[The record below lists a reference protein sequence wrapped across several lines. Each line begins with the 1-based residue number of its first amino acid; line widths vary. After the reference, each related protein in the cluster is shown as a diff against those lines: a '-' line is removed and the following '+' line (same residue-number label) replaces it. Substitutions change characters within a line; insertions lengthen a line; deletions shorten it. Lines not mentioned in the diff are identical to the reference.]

1 MTHLH
6 RHYVQ
11 HDECRFSGSSLRTY
25 LVPGDWSNGIG
36 VERGVCYVGEWQA
49 AAVTARPLFQLS
61 CYEQAFDARLAVS
74 FAAAMLLNILGC
86 KVVNGRA
93 KDVSMVCWH
102 CYSCRRHL
110 FRCVIPAVTPGIG
123 KHEPVQTST
132 GRRRCDQASEKP
144 AMRDRHRKQSTLW
157 LSFAEATRKHLF
169 SQLRLNRQSGNGAG
183 VRTIVGR
190 GQDDRGPMRQRQ
202 PIAANIE
209 PRVMSFKQPILRAV
223 GNVVI
228 LHSSMPALRR
238 ITDSTR
244 TSSVG
249 PRCAIS
255 RLMHCS
261 NY

>member
-1 MTHLH
+1 MMPNHTIASGRSPTAHRHARTLIRASIILQREWIAGSADKFTQSAQGRLLCPAMTHLH

-132 GRRRCDQASEKP
+132 GRR
-144 AMRDRHRKQSTLW
+144 
-157 LSFAEATRKHLF
+157 
-169 SQLRLNRQSGNGAG
+169 
-183 VRTIVGR
+183 
-190 GQDDRGPMRQRQ
+190 
-202 PIAANIE
+202 
-209 PRVMSFKQPILRAV
+209 
-223 GNVVI
+223 
-228 LHSSMPALRR
+228 
-238 ITDSTR
+238 
-244 TSSVG
+244 
-249 PRCAIS
+249 
-255 RLMHCS
+255 
-261 NY
+261 